1 MIRDPQHPLT
11 EGLEFESPLAK
22 SLGWLRLIIPF
33 FKIMF
38 AKEGMLP
45 KQLISD
51 YLKKHAEKRNVFLE
65 SARQFDTPQYLYDRP
80 ALLDRVRMFHEAFS
94 RNVLRYKSFYALKS
108 NCFPLILKDV
118 VGQGMNLDASSG
130 RELLMALETDAEK
143 ILFSGPGK
151 NNEELL
157 LALDNCNRVILLI
170 DNFNELS
177 RLAEL
182 IKKTNPKHVLDVGVR
197 VRGNNKGEWAKF
209 GIPLK
214 ELLMFSEK
222 VRETE
227 GIVLRGV
234 QSHSSWNMDPS
245 RHVSMLENIG
255 KYLVEN
261 FSAHAL
267 SDIRFID
274 IGGGFWP
281 EQGEWLNSKN
291 LPIAKV
297 ADALGQYLVMK
308 DSHYYKPSLSIEE
321 FAESI
326 GECFQS
332 LPEPVRDLELYM
344 EPGRWIS
351 NPAMHILLR
360 VLDKKDSKSVI
371 TDGGINLLG
380 WERPLTEFIPVIN
393 LSRFQMKEHTLK
405 IYGSLCA
412 PEDQWGDSVFGEDAV
427 PGDVL
432 LVPDQGAYTYSFRQ
446 AFIKPVAQV
455 IRYDGASLEQ
465 VEKPTV

>member
-1 MIRDPQHPLT
+1 MIHAPLKSQP
-11 EGLEFESPLAK
+11 EGLEIESPLVK
-22 SLGWLRLIIPF
+22 RFGWLRLIIPF
-33 FKIMF
+33 LKLLF
-38 AKEGMLP
+38 AKEGVIPRQVL
-45 KQLISD
+45 SD
-51 YLKKHAEKRNVFLE
+51 YFKKHAEKREVFLE
-65 SARQFDTPQYLYDRP
+65 SASKFGTPQYFYDRP
-80 ALLDRVRMFHEAFS
+80 ALLERVRIFHEAFS
-94 RNVLRYKSFYALKS
+94 RNVPMYKSFYAIKS
-108 NCFPLILKDV
+108 NYFPLILKDV
-118 VGQGMNLDASSG
+118 VKQGMNLDASSG
-130 RELLMALETDAEK
+130 RELLMALETDADK

-157 LALDNCNRVILLI
+157 LALDNCNRVTLLI
-170 DNFNELS
+170 DNYNELS

-197 VRGNNKGEWAKF
+197 VRGNKKGDWEKF
-209 GIPLK
+209 GIPLN
-214 ELLMFSEK
+214 ELIMFIKK
-222 VRETE
+222 VAETE

-234 QSHSSWNMDPS
+234 QSHSSWNMEPS
-245 RHVSMLENIG
+245 RHVSMLENVG
-255 KYLVEN
+255 KYLIEN
-261 FSAHAL
+261 LSAHTL
-267 SDIRFID
+267 KNLRFID

-281 EQGEWLNSKN
+281 EQGEWLNPRN

-297 ADALGQYLVMK
+297 ADALGQDLVLK
-308 DSHYYKPSLSIEE
+308 DSHYYKPSFPIEG
-321 FAESI
+321 FAERI

-393 LSRFQMKEHTLK
+393 LSRFHIKEHTLK

-446 AFIKPVAQV
+446 AFIKSVAQV
-455 IRYDGASLEQ
+455 IRYDGVSLEQ
-465 VEKPTV
+465 VEKETV

>member
-1 MIRDPQHPLT
+1 MNDPLHSQV
-11 EGLEFESPLAK
+11 EGLEFESPLVK
-22 SLGWLRLIIPF
+22 RLGWFKLIIPF
-33 FKIMF
+33 FKLMF
-38 AKEGMLP
+38 AKEGLIP
-45 KQLISD
+45 GQLLSD
-51 YLKKHAEKRNVFLE
+51 YLKKHFKKRDIFLE
-65 SARQFDTPQYLYDRP
+65 SARQFGTPQYFYDQP
-80 ALLDRVRMFHEAFS
+80 ALLDRIRIFHEAFS
-94 RNVLRYKSFYALKS
+94 RNIPRYKSYYALKS

-118 VGQGMNLDASSG
+118 VKQGMNLDASSG
-130 RELLMALETDAEK
+130 RELLMALNTDAEK

-151 NNEELL
+151 TDEELL
-157 LALDNCNRVILLI
+157 LALDNCNRVTLLI

-197 VRGNNKGEWAKF
+197 VRGNNKGKWEKF
-209 GIPLK
+209 GISLD
-214 ELLMFSEK
+214 ELLMFTEK
-222 VRETE
+222 VIETE
-227 GIVLRGV
+227 GVVFRGV
-234 QSHSSWNMDPS
+234 QSHSSWNMNPS
-245 RHVSMLENIG
+245 RHVSMLENVG
-255 KYLVEN
+255 EYLMKYLP
-261 FSAHAL
+261 AHTLKAL
-267 SDIRFID
+267 CFID

-297 ADALGQYLVMK
+297 ADALGQDIALK
-308 DSHYYKPSLSIEE
+308 DSHYYNPSLPIEK

-326 GECFQS
+326 GECLLS
-332 LPEPVRDLELYM
+332 LPEPVRNLELYM

-360 VLDKKDSKSVI
+360 VLDKKGTKSVI

-393 LSRFQMKEHTLK
+393 LTRFQMKEYFLK

-412 PEDQWGDSVFGEDAV
+412 PEDQWGDSVFGEDVV
-427 PGDVL
+427 PGDIL

-465 VEKPTV
+465 VERQTV